1 MAIQIF
7 QQERSPDI
15 FGRVEDNRQRNRELQ
30 AQLAANKEQFEQ
42 ELNQRQNQFQTE
54 FDHSAEI
61 ARKQEERTLEKYKLE
76 VDLVKNQIR
85 QSEIELDIAEE
96 TSPDRIEAAKIELK
110 KLRTE
115 SDKAS
120 LEFKQKRK
128 SEAISDANNIIRG
141 IATSP
146 SGFWNTGDGNGF
158 RRFGRDILL
167 NQDGSLR
174 RTPNLGLI
182 SMRNPFIR
190 EDDRAAVKEYLKSQL
205 AITFGGDQPSISDAE
220 FEEILNNG
228 SRLSDLTLSTELA
241 SLINSHPH
249 GQTARKIVAQSP
261 ELMNIVS
268 TTMSTASPENQ
279 VAVLQSLPST
289 GNVQEGSILRD
300 VVAPMTMIF
309 GGATTAATIGAQ
321 MLGDKLGDGLLGRIG
336 SSISKKYSDFEEIL
350 KTNIDDIKSPRLSR
364 IADDIV
370 PKKVTKN
377 LMTRLT
383 SLKIDLGELAKK
395 IKIEAF
401 ADGVELNNGQRKAV
415 MESIDESVKN
425 GGFFSRIFSK
435 SAAIDGRIAKLKPK
449 NLRSWVGLLV
459 ASASIGWGVHD
470 LMSDD
475 EVIQE
480 TNWINEA
487 GLGK

>member
-1 MAIQIF
+1 M
-7 QQERSPDI
+7 
-15 FGRVEDNRQRNRELQ
+15 
-30 AQLAANKEQFEQ
+30 
-42 ELNQRQNQFQTE
+42 E
-54 FDHSAEI
+54 FDHNAEI
-61 ARKQEERTLEKYKLE
+61 ARKQEERASDKYKLD
-76 VDLVKNQIR
+76 VQLVQNKIK
-85 QSEIELDIAEE
+85 QSEIELKIAKE
-96 TSPDRIEAAKIELK
+96 TAPDRVEAAKIELA
-110 KLRTE
+110 KLRTDA
-115 SDKAS
+115 DKSS

-128 SEAISDANNIIRG
+128 SDAISEVKTIVSG

-146 SGFWNTGDGNGF
+146 NGFWDTGDGNGF

-167 NQDGSLR
+167 NPDGSLR

-249 GQTARKIVAQSP
+249 GQTARKIIAQSQD
-261 ELMNIVS
+261 LMNIVS

-279 VAVLQSLPST
+279 IAVLQSLPST
-289 GNVQEGSILRD
+289 GNVQESSIFQD

-309 GGATTAATIGAQ
+309 GGAAGVATIGAQ
-321 MLGDKLGDGLLGRIG
+321 MLGDKLGDGLMGRIG
-336 SSISKKYSDFEEIL
+336 ASISKKYTDFEEIL

-370 PKKVTKN
+370 PKKVNNN
-377 LMTRLT
+377 LMTRLN

-401 ADGVELNNGQRKAV
+401 ADGVELSGGQRKAI

-425 GGFFSRIFSK
+425 GGFFSRILSK
-435 SAAIDGRIAKLKPK
+435 STAINGTISKLKPK

-459 ASASIGWGVHD
+459 AAGAMSWGVHD
-470 LMSDD
+470 LVSDD
-475 EVIQE
+475 EVVEQ
-480 TNWINEA
+480 TNWIDKA